1 MIQRGVACVAV
12 LLAIGLAG
20 CSENSD
26 KGRKVH
32 RVEGIAKEI
41 NPEKNIFT
49 MTFKD
54 DKGVDRELSGSV
66 LATAEVIINGKA
78 QNIKDVRPG
87 DKVVVFGH
95 KEGSSEAG
103 LEQKLVATRVEVT
116 RPKDSD
122 WKTPGNATATPSEL
136 NKPPATAQTPP
147 AAEAPAKPVTQAPA
161 QPAAPTPA
169 QPAGETDEDLRE
181 KTTGAIYAQIRI
193 KMEEAIAER
202 AKLLKEGRPASD
214 PEIRRLEGV
223 IMNARRLLTEAGE
236 IVGEVDPPI
245 VEQAAPPPAEG
256 EQKPSAAAP

>member
-26 KGRKVH
+26 KGRKVQ
-32 RVEGIAKEI
+32 RVEGVAKEI
-41 NPEKNIFT
+41 NPEKNLFS

-66 LATAEVIINGKA
+66 PATADVIINGKA
-78 QNIKDVRPG
+78 QSIKDVRPG
-87 DKVVVFGH
+87 DKVVVYGH

-103 LEQKLVATRVEVT
+103 GEQKLVATRVEVT

-122 WKTPGNATATPSEL
+122 WKTPGNAAATPPAGDI
-136 NKPPATAQTPP
+136 PPAPAQTPS
-147 AAEAPAKPVTQAPA
+147 AAEAPAKPVSP
-161 QPAAPTPA
+161 PPA

-245 VEQAAPPPAEG
+245 VEQPATPPAEG
-256 EQKPSAAAP
+256 EQKPPAAAP